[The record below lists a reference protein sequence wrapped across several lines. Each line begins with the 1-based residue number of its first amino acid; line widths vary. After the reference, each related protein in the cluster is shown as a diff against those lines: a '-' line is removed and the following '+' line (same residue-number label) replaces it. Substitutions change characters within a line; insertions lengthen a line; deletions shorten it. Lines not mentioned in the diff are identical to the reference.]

1 MPLAKGKLKKTTVLF
16 EQNKQ
21 RSISLRGIAINLTG
35 MNVLFHLSQRVVDL
49 QVECQS
55 DSYLEIVGNKGL
67 SHRGC
72 IYFKKGKEN

>member
-35 MNVLFHLSQRVVDL
+35 MNGLFYLSQKMVEL
-49 QVECQS
+49 QVEC
-55 DSYLEIVGNKGL
+55 
-67 SHRGC
+67 
-72 IYFKKGKEN
+72 